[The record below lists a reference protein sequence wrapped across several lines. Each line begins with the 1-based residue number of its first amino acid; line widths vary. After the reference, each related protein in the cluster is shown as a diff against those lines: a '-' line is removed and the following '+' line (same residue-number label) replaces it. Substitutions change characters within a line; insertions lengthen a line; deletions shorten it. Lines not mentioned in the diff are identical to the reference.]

1 MVGIRMEWT
10 REKIEELCESA
21 QDRINSTTAKSLMAR
36 HAREEPPN
44 DPRHLTDTRTRVS
57 TLLEYSLAYE
67 LNDLLMERSDG
78 QFISCVLWNV
88 FPDLVIRNSAGD
100 TIAGLEV
107 KALHTAAEEKSANL
121 ATPVSRI
128 NASTDYL
135 VVMIWGW
142 ERSDEDGREMRFPR
156 IYFSEV
162 FNAHAIA
169 RIRDYTWL
177 SNQNDRIKGVDLATP
192 IISQVNSEDQ
202 FKAEE
207 GNLGKLM
214 RIKLTPNASTSLK
227 GYSDLRTEG
236 DRLERFQNR
245 ILGSA
250 LIEVFKEVC
259 YGLGVSDI
267 SHTETADYPQQS
279 TLLASGRTKTEE
291 RLQLY
296 AGRTDQRSLPT
307 EPDGTVVLWLGRK
320 LDWRVF
326 KRQRG
331 QWEMLGSGLKAET
344 AISQIDGLIWPA
356 IQNH

>member
-1 MVGIRMEWT
+1 MEWT
-10 REKIEELCESA
+10 REQIESLCDAA
-21 QDRINSTTAKSLMAR
+21 QYRINSTTAKSLMAR

-67 LNDLLMERSDG
+67 LNNLLMEKADG

-88 FPDLVIRNSAGD
+88 FPDLVIRNSAGN
-100 TIAGLEV
+100 TVAGLEV

-121 ATPVSRI
+121 ATPVWQI
-128 NASTDYL
+128 NASTDFL

-162 FNAHAIA
+162 FNAHMIA

-177 SNQNDRIKGVDLATP
+177 SGQNGRIKGIDIATP
-192 IISQVNSEDQ
+192 IISQIDSEDQ

-214 RIKLTPNASTSLK
+214 RIKLTQSASRNLK
-227 GYSDLRTEG
+227 GYSDLKAEG
-236 DRLERFQNR
+236 DRLETFQNR

-259 YGLGVSDI
+259 FGLGVSDI
-267 SHTETADYPQQS
+267 THAETASYPQQS
-279 TLLASGRTKTEE
+279 TRLASGSTRGGDQ
-291 RLQLY
+291 LQLY
-296 AGRTDQRSLPT
+296 AGRTDGRFLPP
-307 EPDGTVVLWLGRK
+307 EPEGTLVLWLGRK

-326 KRQRG
+326 KRHHQ

-344 AISQIDGLIWPA
+344 AIAQIDGLIWPV
-356 IQNH
+356 IQDS